1 MEGDSSNES
10 KNKIATLMT
19 EEVLEGLPTIRA
31 LLQTEEGFNRILPE
45 AELKKIGLTKPQ
57 DKADFI
63 NSLTQPA
70 HPNFN
75 ADVSEKIVLAFF
87 DREVKKLH
95 GMQKRFN
102 IKGSMMDN
110 LTSSGRVQVSQD
122 RYELPQK
129 MTQVFNAME
138 SGADFD
144 YFGYNF
150 SLDNKNGWY
159 DKTEKD
165 RKKDDPFTYYTFEEL
180 KELVDPQ
187 GYLILYDEF
196 KNINPTYT
204 IGSNET
210 KTTGSIENNNTEEGV
225 NTGSFFR
232 NLVRGF
238 GRFKSKGD

>member
-1 MEGDSSNES
+1 M
-10 KNKIATLMT
+10 
-19 EEVLEGLPTIRA
+19 
-31 LLQTEEGFNRILPE
+31 F
-45 AELKKIGLTKPQ
+45 
-57 DKADFI
+57 
-63 NSLTQPA
+63 
-70 HPNFN
+70 
-75 ADVSEKIVLAFF
+75 
-87 DREVKKLH
+87 
-95 GMQKRFN
+95 
-102 IKGSMMDN
+102 DN
-110 LTSSGRVQVSQD
+110 LTGSGRVQTGD
-122 RYELPQK
+122 NRFELPQK
-129 MTQVFNAME
+129 LQQVFKAI
-138 SGADFD
+138 GDGKDFD
-144 YFGYNF
+144 YIGLNF
-150 SLDNKNGWY
+150 TLDKENGWY